1 MYTRGFGGP
10 HLKEINKNIPN
21 DFQNVKGLKVPSPI
35 YYIKLN
41 ILNVTPHSQKVKGP
55 KVPSLVHNI

>member
-1 MYTRGFGGP
+1 MYTRGFGGL

-21 DFQNVKGLKVPSPI
+21 DFQNVKGPKVPSPI

-41 ILNVTPHSQKVKGP
+41 ILNVTPHSQKVKRL
-55 KVPSLVHNI
+55 KVSEPIYNI